1 MPANSLDDRSPCN
14 ESLVAPL
21 PPLPPGLS
29 IGARVHVRGRVWRL
43 DLVVPHEDCR
53 ELHLFDLRDERRR
66 VLLWPHDRP
75 IAIDDQPRF
84 DAVPLPRWCR
94 ALNAWLA
101 QDLEPSTPRA
111 RLVEGR
117 VLPYQLLPAI
127 AVARGA
133 SRIVL
138 ADEVGLGKTI
148 QAGWIVADLLAR
160 EADARVLIGVPAGL
174 RRQWIAELA
183 RRFAIACMAVDAAWL
198 RARVADLP
206 GDVLPW
212 TGPGVYLGSLDFLKR
227 ADVARSLQ
235 ALVWDLLVVDEA
247 HTVTSPTDRHAA
259 FSAIA
264 SHARRI
270 VLITATP
277 YSGDPAGFDSMM
289 TIGAAAGEDPPLM
302 FRRSRADAGDDRPRR
317 HRFARV
323 TISRVEARLHRLL
336 ERYTRDVWN
345 ETPDGTHG
353 ARLAMTILRKR
364 ALSSPSAL
372 ACSLKRRLALL
383 EGAAELPRQ
392 LGLFD
397 EEAID
402 DEVPDGVLAAPGLA
416 DLARER
422 ERLAAL
428 IDAAA
433 PAAECDS
440 KLRYLQRLLR
450 RANRSAVI
458 FTEYRDSLLRL
469 AAALPSALQLH
480 GGLDAAERSTVQARF
495 NAEGGLLLAT
505 DAAAEGLN
513 LHERCHVVINYE
525 LPWNPA
531 RLEQRIGR
539 VDRIGQRRAV
549 HAITL
554 VARDTAEDLVIAI
567 LARRLALVVSTLG
580 DRDRLGAFL
589 TDVQIARR
597 VIAGEHDEAPPAP
610 VTAALSTYTPDPADT
625 AAATRAA
632 DHLERTR
639 GAGHPPSRVL
649 VSSVRS
655 SRSLPPGVVICLR
668 HALSTGDGVV
678 AASRLQLIHVEGSP
692 AKPGASLA
700 RALAAR
706 VAAGVGALAI
716 APEMQAWVS
725 SVTAAHE
732 TRVAR
737 LLDRERSIAMRTERP
752 HEVQPGLF
760 DSRALDRE
768 IALSSL
774 EDALAAG
781 HSRRIATLSSA
792 AALHLTSTPVAV
804 LISWR

>member
-1 MPANSLDDRSPCN
+1 MPGKSIDDRETCN
-14 ESLVAPL
+14 ESLAAAVQ
-21 PPLPPGLS
+21 PLPPGVS
-29 IGARVHVRGRVWRL
+29 IGARVHVRGRAWRL
-43 DLVVPHEDCR
+43 DMVVPYDDCR

-66 VLLWPHDRP
+66 VLIWPHDRP
-75 IAIDDQPRF
+75 VALDDRPRF
-84 DAVPLPRWCR
+84 EAVRLARWCR
-94 ALNAWLA
+94 GLNAWLA
-101 QDLEPSTPRA
+101 HAVGPCAPRA
-111 RLVEGR
+111 RLADGR
-117 VLPYQLLPAI
+117 VLPYQLLPAM

-148 QAGWIVADLLAR
+148 QAGWIVADLAAR
-160 EADARVLIGVPAGL
+160 EPDARVLIAVPAGL
-174 RRQWIAELA
+174 RRQWTAELE
-183 RRFAIACMAVDAAWL
+183 RRFGIACLAVDAAWL

-206 GDVLPW
+206 ADVLPW
-212 TGPGVYLGSLDFLKR
+212 MAPGVYLGSLDFLKR
-227 ADVARSLQ
+227 GDVSRSLQ
-235 ALVWDLLVVDEA
+235 AVVWDLLVVDEA
-247 HTVTSPTDRHAA
+247 HTVTSPTERHTA
-259 FSAIA
+259 FSAVA
-264 SHARRI
+264 SHARRV

-277 YSGDPAGFDSMM
+277 YSGDPGSFDSMIAM
-289 TIGAAAGEDPPLM
+289 GVTPGETPPLM

-323 TISRVEARLHRLL
+323 MISRTEARLQRLL
-336 ERYTRDVWN
+336 ERYTRDVWD
-345 ETPDGTHG
+345 ETPDGTQG

-364 ALSSPSAL
+364 ALSSPTAL
-372 ACSLKRRLALL
+372 ACSLRRRLALL

-392 LGLFD
+392 LGLFEDD
-397 EEAID
+397 EVD
-402 DEVPDGVLAAPGLA
+402 DEVPDAALAAPGLA
-416 DLARER
+416 DGARER

-428 IDAAA
+428 IDLAGNAVA
-433 PAAECDS
+433 CDS

-450 RANRSAVI
+450 RTNQSTVI

-469 AAALPSALQLH
+469 AAVLPSALQLH

-554 VARDTAEDLVIAI
+554 VARDTAEDLVIAN

-580 DRDRLGAFL
+580 ERDRLGAFL
-589 TDVQIARR
+589 NDVQIARR
-597 VIAGEHDEAPPAP
+597 VIAGESDEAPLPPARAP
-610 VTAALSTYTPDPADT
+610 IPIYTSDPDDR
-625 AAATRAA
+625 AAAAETASHLGRACA
-632 DHLERTR
+632 T
-639 GAGHPPSRVL
+639 GSPPSRVL

-655 SRSLPPGVVICLR
+655 SSFLPPGVMVCIR
-668 HALSTGDGVV
+668 HALSTRDGDI
-678 AASRLQLIHVEGSP
+678 AASRLQLIHVAGSP
-692 AKPGASLA
+692 GKPGASLA
-700 RALAAR
+700 RGLAAR
-706 VAAGVGALAI
+706 AAAVVRDLPI
-716 APEMQAWVS
+716 APDVRAWIA
-725 SVTAAHE
+725 SVTATHE

-737 LLDRERSIAMRTERP
+737 LLARERSIASRTDIA

-760 DSRALDRE
+760 DSRALER
-768 IALSSL
+768 AAASSAVDGSL
-774 EDALAAG
+774 DAE
-781 HSRRIATLSSA
+781 HRRRVSTLSRG